1 MKPTAHAIAIP
12 PTRAEAWLLAGI
24 TLLALVASFFIATD
38 RLTWFL
44 EVVWAMVGLAL
55 ITWRWSRFPLTR
67 LLCWLLLL
75 HALVLI
81 HGGAHTYALT
91 PGGFW
96 LQDLLGTERNPW
108 DRLGHLMQGFV
119 PAILARELLLRLT
132 PLRRGGWL
140 VYLVL
145 AALYESW
152 SLPLTVILIVPM
164 CLLSAMGGIWLVNF
178 FHGMSF
184 MIWPPTYPP
193 SFLDNNIFTQI
204 GLVVLMGLACKNAI
218 LIVEFARDLEEQG
231 HGIVESAIEACR
243 LRLRPI
249 LMTSLAF
256 ILGVSPLVFS
266 SGAGAGARHSVGTG
280 VMGGMLAAT
289 FLAIFFVPLFY
300 KLITDWTVKEPR
312 SGDEIRAEADHA
324 RAVALAR
331 EMPQPGHNV
340 LPPEQR

>member
-24 TLLALVASFFIATD
+24 TLLALVASVFIATD

-67 LLCWLLLL
+67 LLCWLLML

-108 DRLGHLMQGFV
+108 DRLGHWMQGFV

-145 AALYESW
+145 AACLSFSAFFELIEWWAALIYGGEADAFLATQGDVW
-152 SLPLTVILIVPM
+152 DTQWDMFLCLCGAAASLL
-164 CLLSAMGGIWLVNF
+164 LLSRWHDRQLGNAVITG
-178 FHGMSF
+178 
-184 MIWPPTYPP
+184 P
-193 SFLDNNIFTQI
+193 S
-204 GLVVLMGLACKNAI
+204 
-218 LIVEFARDLEEQG
+218 
-231 HGIVESAIEACR
+231 
-243 LRLRPI
+243 
-249 LMTSLAF
+249 
-256 ILGVSPLVFS
+256 SP
-266 SGAGAGARHSVGTG
+266 
-280 VMGGMLAAT
+280 
-289 FLAIFFVPLFY
+289 
-300 KLITDWTVKEPR
+300 
-312 SGDEIRAEADHA
+312 
-324 RAVALAR
+324 
-331 EMPQPGHNV
+331 
-340 LPPEQR
+340 